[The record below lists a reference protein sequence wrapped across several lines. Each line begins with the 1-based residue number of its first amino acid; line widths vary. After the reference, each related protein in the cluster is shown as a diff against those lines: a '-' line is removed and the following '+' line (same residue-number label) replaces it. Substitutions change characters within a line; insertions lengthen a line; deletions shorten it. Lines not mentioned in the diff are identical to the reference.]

1 MIIHQLARVIANLAI
16 ALDFSNDTIDEDDIV
31 NIIEQLA
38 IDLQDLDGE
47 SRKILSDAFRHI
59 APEYEGEFREYVET
73 MPDGF
78 GIE

>member
-1 MIIHQLARVIANLAI
+1 MIILQLARVIANVAI
-16 ALDFSNDTIDEDDIV
+16 HLDFSGEVIDEDDIV
-31 NIIEQLA
+31 EIIEQLA

>member
-1 MIIHQLARVIANLAI
+1 MIILQLARVIANVAI
-16 ALDFSNDTIDEDDIV
+16 HLDFSGEVIDEDDIV

>member
-1 MIIHQLARVIANLAI
+1 MIILQLARAIANVAI
-16 ALDFSNDTIDEDDIV
+16 HLDFSGEVIDEDDIV
-31 NIIEQLA
+31 EIIEHLA